1 MHGTMKYMENYFD
14 MRVDPTKLVPGAKS
28 VITMLLNYFPYQQ
41 QLPHAPSISKYAWG
55 KDYHDVIREK
65 LNTFLTR
72 INEEI
77 GSVNGRGFVD
87 SAPVLERTWASRS
100 GLGWVGKNGNLLTRN
115 SGSFFFIA
123 TLITDLELNYDD
135 PFAGDFCGTCTKC
148 IDACPTDAILP
159 DRVING
165 SRCISYFTIE
175 LKEMLIPGEMQGKFN
190 NWAFG
195 CDICQDVCPWNRFSS
210 PTKETA
216 FTPIP
221 EILNLSTKEWE
232 EMTEESFRK
241 LFKNSPIKR
250 TKWKGIQRN
259 LKMIR

>member
-65 LNTFLTR
+65 LNKFLAR
-72 INEEI
+72 INEKI

-100 GLGWVGKNGNLLTRN
+100 GPGGRRTNGDRLTQN
-115 SGSFFFIA
+115 SGSVFSGA
-123 TLITDLELNYDD
+123 TLIAQLERNYDD
-135 PFAGDFCGTCTKC
+135 RFAGDFYGTCTTC
-148 IDACPTDAILP
+148 IDACRTVAILP

-165 SRCISYFTIE
+165 SRCIS
-175 LKEMLIPGEMQGKFN
+175 
-190 NWAFG
+190 
-195 CDICQDVCPWNRFSS
+195 
-210 PTKETA
+210 
-216 FTPIP
+216 
-221 EILNLSTKEWE
+221 
-232 EMTEESFRK
+232 
-241 LFKNSPIKR
+241 
-250 TKWKGIQRN
+250 
-259 LKMIR
+259 